1 MKEYILNRVGGPSYE
16 SLLKFPRYFEI
27 ETVNACNARCP
38 MCTIDDWDRRDGLMS
53 DSTFLKVADEIG
65 AHAGSVER
73 VALYRDGEPL
83 IDKKLAPRIRMMKER
98 GVKKVGISTNVA
110 LLDEGRAEAIL
121 TAGLDEII
129 LSIDSLYPQ
138 VYEAIRKNLN
148 FFEVMNNANG
158 FIKMRDR
165 LGSKCQIWVRM
176 IRQESNKA
184 EWPDFQRFWLDKVL
198 ATDRVDYHNIHGW
211 GNQLVNWKPIA
222 HADTQMPC
230 VALWSLMVIFAN
242 GDVPRCNVDY
252 NNKHPL
258 GNVLENPITE
268 LWQRHEALRAQ
279 HIAGV
284 RESICQGCTVWSEKQ
299 INEHKKAA

>member
-16 SLLKFPRYFEI
+16 SLLRFPRYFEI

-65 AHAGSVER
+65 ANAGSVER

-121 TAGLDEII
+121 KAGLDEII

-148 FFEVMNNANG
+148 FFEVMRNAHG
-158 FIKMRDR
+158 FIKMRDK

-184 EWPDFQRFWLDKVL
+184 EWPDFQRFWLDKV
-198 ATDRVDYHNIHGW
+198 APTDRVDYHNIHGW
-211 GNQLVNWKPIA
+211 GNQLVNWKQIA

-258 GNVLENPITE
+258 GNVLETPIAE

-279 HIAGV
+279 HISGV